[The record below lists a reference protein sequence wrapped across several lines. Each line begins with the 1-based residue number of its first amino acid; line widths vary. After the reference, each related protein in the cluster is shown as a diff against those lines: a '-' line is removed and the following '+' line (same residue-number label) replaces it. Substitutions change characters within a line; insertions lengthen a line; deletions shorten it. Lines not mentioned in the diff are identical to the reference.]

1 MIRIDMSE
9 YQERHTVARL
19 IGAPPGYVGYEEGGQ
34 LTEAVRRRPYSVILF
49 DEVEKA
55 HPEVFNVLLQVLDD
69 GRLTDGQGR
78 TVDFRNT
85 VIIMTSNL
93 GSQYIQELVHDEER
107 MREAVMDVLR
117 QHFRPEFLN
126 RLDEVIIFRPLT
138 KADLKQIVDIQ
149 IKRLVRLLEDRRMQI
164 RLTERAKERLAEE
177 GYDPVYGARPLK
189 RVIQRRIQDKLA
201 MEILEG
207 RFMEGDIIEVD
218 YDDELN
224 EFVFRKIGN
233 VHVDKNDIKR
243 LTDLVGRKLNDLLVV
258 GVRNASY
265 NGRDI
270 VMEPDLPITK
280 GLQESLRQFRELEEE
295 IELQP
300 ILDHLATYPPLER
313 ELSEDVV
320 NMLPDLVG
328 TLILVAARLM
338 KTIEPRVVNPDTEMW
353 ERVEQA
359 MDLTL

>member
-1 MIRIDMSE
+1 MSD
-9 YQERHTVARL
+9 V
-19 IGAPPGYVGYEEGGQ
+19 IGA
-34 LTEAVRRRPYSVILF
+34 
-49 DEVEKA
+49 
-55 HPEVFNVLLQVLDD
+55 
-69 GRLTDGQGR
+69 
-78 TVDFRNT
+78 
-85 VIIMTSNL
+85 
-93 GSQYIQELVHDEER
+93 
-107 MREAVMDVLR
+107 
-117 QHFRPEFLN
+117 
-126 RLDEVIIFRPLT
+126 
-138 KADLKQIVDIQ
+138 
-149 IKRLVRLLEDRRMQI
+149 KRLEALLRRV
-164 RLTERAKERLAEE
+164 A
-177 GYDPVYGARPLK
+177 G
-189 RVIQRRIQDKLA
+189 
-201 MEILEG
+201 
-207 RFMEGDIIEVD
+207 
-218 YDDELN
+218 LN
-224 EFVFRKIGN
+224 
-233 VHVDKNDIKR
+233 VDKNDIKR

-313 ELSEDVV
+313 ELSDDVV

-338 KTIEPRVVNPDTEMW
+338 KTIEPDVVNPDTEMW